1 MRALIYLTVFFS
13 IVLSNKIDIN
23 NTKNLDDLPLVEN
36 KIKAIERYISQNNGI
51 KTIYDLLEI
60 EEISSKD
67 IDLLKSLI
75 VVREPELSEFVKNQK
90 MSSYK
95 LEYWFASDGNQESL
109 SDMWLDRFDPKNI
122 NQMSYDE
129 IYSLPNVS
137 PIDAVGVM
145 KQKEGRNQGDI
156 SIKKFT
162 RFKSLWL

>member
-75 VVREPELSEFVKNQK
+75 VVREQSFLSLLRTKKCHHIN
-90 MSSYK
+90 
-95 LEYWFASDGNQESL
+95 L
-109 SDMWLDRFDPKNI
+109 NI
-122 NQMSYDE
+122 GLLQM
-129 IYSLPNVS
+129 
-137 PIDAVGVM
+137 A
-145 KQKEGRNQGDI
+145 
-156 SIKKFT
+156 IKKVY
-162 RFKSLWL
+162 LICG

>member
-1 MRALIYLTVFFS
+1 M
-13 IVLSNKIDIN
+13 
-23 NTKNLDDLPLVEN
+23 DDLPLVEN

-109 SDMWLDRFDPKNI
+109 SDMWLDRFFDPKNI

-145 KQKEGRNQGDI
+145 KQKERGE
-156 SIKKFT
+156 IKGTFQLKNSPGLSRYGYKNILDFINL
-162 RFKSLWL
+162 SLNPIMD

>member
-1 MRALIYLTVFFS
+1 M
-13 IVLSNKIDIN
+13 
-23 NTKNLDDLPLVEN
+23 DDLPLVEN

-109 SDMWLDRFDPKNI
+109 SDMWLDRFLI
-122 NQMSYDE
+122 
-129 IYSLPNVS
+129 
-137 PIDAVGVM
+137 
-145 KQKEGRNQGDI
+145 QKILIR
-156 SIKKFT
+156 
-162 RFKSLWL
+162 